1 MKKQQQME
9 SLVRIA
15 STDIEGDKTVY
26 VGLTK
31 IKGVSWMMSNAVCQ
45 VLGIDKNKKIGE
57 LTQDEI
63 KKIEAFLQNPKLPSW
78 MLNRRKDRQTGKD
91 MHLIGTKLELT
102 KEFDIRR
109 LKKIKAYRGVR
120 HAMGLPV
127 RGQRTKS
134 HFRKGKTVGVQRSK
148 AKKR

>member
-1 MKKQQQME
+1 MKKQQQIE